1 MEITRG
7 GSSDISGIKDKV
19 DLIDGQKAHVMAIKT
34 DRLGTAFTFFIFS
47 KLYGVMEVSGI
58 SHQWFGVQLN

>member
-1 MEITRG
+1 
-7 GSSDISGIKDKV
+7 
-19 DLIDGQKAHVMAIKT
+19 MAIKT